1 MSSANITAR
10 LMAALPESI
19 WAEANRRL
27 RLVPELWKLAEDEQ
41 VLEALCKLGGDE
53 NQWRPGNIA
62 LTAYAA
68 KHPECQATGAEAWFF
83 GDGRERI
90 GTAYAQLTGA
100 SPALAL
106 HPLEQALPAALA
118 LRLRIRATF
127 DWSALAGE
135 ASAHPDR
142 WRLPLLYLWGYQAS
156 PDTFF
161 VAMMK
166 GGAASA
172 RLAGLCL
179 VTNQSLPETLQIVS
193 RLAAATPLATW
204 PPNTGSAKALPC
216 STCSS
221 SRRSSRVETGSYK
234 QRRTTCDLLLPCF

>member
-106 HPLEQALPAALA
+106 HPLEQALPVHRSPFANPPGT
-118 LRLRIRATF
+118 LRRGFPEAPSRTRMERGTGCSRACRR
-127 DWSALAGE
+127 G
-135 ASAHPDR
+135 DR
-142 WRLPLLYLWGYQAS
+142 PKRFRERAPGNRGVNVPVPTA
-156 PDTFF
+156 
-161 VAMMK
+161 
-166 GGAASA
+166 
-172 RLAGLCL
+172 
-179 VTNQSLPETLQIVS
+179 
-193 RLAAATPLATW
+193 
-204 PPNTGSAKALPC
+204 
-216 STCSS
+216 
-221 SRRSSRVETGSYK
+221 
-234 QRRTTCDLLLPCF
+234 